1 MPLDGLRAWIAEVEH
16 KLGMRTRVFLILTT
30 IAIGGA
36 GAAIYLA
43 IDTRDNTVSKS
54 DVEALER
61 SGETG
66 SEVASLE
73 AKLQALQAQIQTLQG
88 NEEAPPEESGG
99 ESGNGDAQTQG
110 NTGGADGTSGGAA
123 APKTQQEPTKPQQE
137 PPQET
142 DKPQETKK
150 AG

>member
-16 KLGMRTRVFLILTT
+16 KLGMRTRVFLVLTT

-54 DVEALER
+54 DAEALER
-61 SGETG
+61 AGDTG
-66 SEVASLE
+66 SKVAGLE
-73 AKLQALQAQIQTLQG
+73 AQVKALQTQVQALQSS
-88 NEEAPPEESGG
+88 EETPPKESGS
-99 ESGNGDAQTQG
+99 ESGNGNAEPPQSKD
-110 NTGGADGTSGGAA
+110 GGANGTSGGATTV
-123 APKTQQEPTKPQQE
+123 PKAQQEPQE
-137 PPQET
+137 ET
-142 DKPQETKK
+142 DKPQESNK

>member
-1 MPLDGLRAWIAEVEH
+1 MPLDGLRAWIAEVER
-16 KLGMRTRVFLILTT
+16 KLGMRTRVFLVLTT

-61 SGETG
+61 TSDTG
-66 SEVASLE
+66 SEVESLE
-73 AKLQALQAQIQTLQG
+73 AKLQALQAQIQTLQSS
-88 NEEAPPEESGG
+88 EEAPAEESGG
-99 ESGNGDAQTQG
+99 ENGNGNAETQG
-110 NTGGADGTSGGAA
+110 DTGGGGGAA
-123 APKTQQEPTKPQQE
+123 VPKTQQEPVKPQKE
-137 PPQET
+137 PPEET
-142 DKPQETKK
+142 GKPQETKK

>member
-16 KLGMRTRVFLILTT
+16 KLGMRTRVFLVLTT

-43 IDTRDNTVSKS
+43 IDTRDNAVSKS

-61 SGETG
+61 TGDTG
-66 SEVASLE
+66 SKVAGLE
-73 AKLQALQAQIQTLQG
+73 AQIQALRAQVELLQSSEG
-88 NEEAPPEESGG
+88 APPEESGN
-99 ESGNGDAQTQG
+99 GNAETQG
-110 NTGGADGTSGGAA
+110 NAGGANGTSGGAA
-123 APKTQQEPTKPQQE
+123 VPKPQKE
-137 PPQET
+137 PPEET